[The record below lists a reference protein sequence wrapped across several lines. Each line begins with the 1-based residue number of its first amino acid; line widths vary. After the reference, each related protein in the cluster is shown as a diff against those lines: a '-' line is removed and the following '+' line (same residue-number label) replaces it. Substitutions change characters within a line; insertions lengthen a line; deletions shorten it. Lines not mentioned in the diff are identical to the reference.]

1 MLKAFFLVLLSLFV
15 ISFFAF
21 FSDSYSLSS
30 LQVVFFLSKYNGTI
44 RILAQCSVVL
54 VVMVMF
60 PCRVFVEKCVNLL
73 QDGNCTCTRTGT
85 LEVFNQEKGGG
96 RNHLT

>member
-44 RILAQCSVVL
+44 RTLAQCSVVL

-60 PCRVFVEKCVNLL
+60 LCRVFVEKCVNLL
-73 QDGNCTCTRTGT
+73 QDGNCTVLVLV
-85 LEVFNQEKGGG
+85 LEYS
-96 RNHLT
+96 